1 MNLIYYFS
9 MTVKK
14 QFHIYLLRNMYKLI
28 EIRRNCI
35 HTYELLHFNSMHNTD
50 LGKWQEQ
57 KLE

>member
-1 MNLIYYFS
+1 
-9 MTVKK
+9 
-14 QFHIYLLRNMYKLI
+14 MYKLI